1 MCHQRGRTDA
11 IGVVEKQKTQVKVLH
26 QKSEA
31 LIDCSDQT
39 HGLTIAVYSSVDR
52 WINNMQMILKERNSE
67 VSQES
72 LSRCWRL
79 SNGFCRK
86 MRGKRSKNS
95 KKNFQLIHSCVFDPL
110 NAVCKNGDSASS
122 VEKQTRLWLKA
133 ERLRPLVCSDAPS
146 SRRASQQKTA
156 ECRSDVR

>member
-1 MCHQRGRTDA
+1 
-11 IGVVEKQKTQVKVLH
+11 
-26 QKSEA
+26 
-31 LIDCSDQT
+31 
-39 HGLTIAVYSSVDR
+39 
-52 WINNMQMILKERNSE
+52 MQMSLKERNSE

-86 MRGKRSKNS
+86 MREKGQRIAKRI
-95 KKNFQLIHSCVFDPL
+95 FQLIHSCVFDSL

-133 ERLRPLVCSDAPS
+133 ERLRPLVCSETHLQVDALPS
-146 SRRASQQKTA
+146 KRLPSADQT
-156 ECRSDVR
+156 VR